1 MSKIKKGFT
10 LAEMMVVMLIL
21 SIVLA
26 AMAPV
31 MTTRNKTEQT
41 SPWRYSEGNL
51 SDAYYGLGEIQ
62 TAMIGQ
68 REFETTDEP
77 AKLIIDANSK
87 GRGEHIA
94 FKFDRTNQG
103 VLRVNNNSIL
113 LGSLNNGGSIGTNS
127 VAIGSSVNADENSV
141 SIGKSSSAGDSN
153 SVSVGYLTSATGEL
167 STAIGYNASATG
179 KGSIAL
185 GGGGA
190 LEQPTAENSGSVAI
204 GYALSTGSNAIAI
217 APGGIGASLDS
228 RTRAT
233 GSSSIALGGNVQSTK
248 DYSVGIG
255 VSAQSTE
262 EYAIAIG
269 TLSSAS
275 AKNSIALGHNSN
287 SNGEG
292 SVAIGSSAKAD
303 TGSVAIGEEA
313 LSSTTG
319 EWNAY
324 NTAVG
329 YHSMHLTTSGVQNTA
344 LGRETLAQNTSGTQN
359 VAIGNNTM
367 PSNTTGG
374 VNTAVG
380 ANSMSANQTGSYNT
394 ALGYAA
400 LDTNKTG
407 SNNTAIGYKAC
418 YNVTGSNKTCI
429 GANSGPSSGS
439 DWATDD
445 VERVFIGGKPK
456 FNDGAAVLE
465 VHNDSKKRIYRDGKQ
480 HVDSTVVVN
489 GNLLVKG
496 FVFSTLW
503 SKGEKDILAFYGH
516 DGDQM
521 EYFNVSN
528 ASGSLMRYYGESGHG
543 YYKNAEEGKFNVGS
557 WGWSSGSSDKRL
569 KYISGENNSGL
580 EKIRQLKVF
589 NYTFKKDKTKT
600 PHVGVI
606 AQDLQKI
613 FPDAVKKGADGFL
626 NIRMEDMFYAVINAI
641 KELDARVTAQDK
653 KIQELESRIEKLEAK
668 LK

>member
-26 AMAPV
+26 VMAPV
-31 MTTRNKTEQT
+31 MTTRNKTEQS

-51 SDAYYGLGEIQ
+51 SDAYFGLGEIQ

-87 GRGEHIA
+87 TRGEHIA

-103 VLRVNNNSIL
+103 VLRVNNNSVL

-167 STAIGYNASATG
+167 STAVGYNASATG

-275 AKNSIALGHNSN
+275 AKKSIALGISSTSSN
-287 SNGEG
+287 DDSLALGNQATASGTTSIALGKEASATNAGSISIGELTTAIAPGSISLGAHSTSSGEG
-292 SVAIGSSAKAD
+292 TAAIGYGTVAGSTNSTALGYFAQASGQNSVAIGANS
-303 TGSVAIGEEA
+303 
-313 LSSTTG
+313 
-319 EWNAY
+319 
-324 NTAVG
+324 
-329 YHSMHLTTSGVQNTA
+329 
-344 LGRETLAQNTSGTQN
+344 LANGAN
-359 VAIGNNTM
+359 NIAIGNN
-367 PSNTTGG
+367 
-374 VNTAVG
+374 
-380 ANSMSANQTGSYNT
+380 
-394 ALGYAA
+394 
-400 LDTNKTG
+400 
-407 SNNTAIGYKAC
+407 AC
-418 YNVTGSNKTCI
+418 KGVTGTNKTCI

-465 VHNDSKKRIYRDGKQ
+465 VHNTSDKRKYRDDGNR
-480 HVDSTVVVN
+480 HHIDSTVVVN
-489 GNLLVKG
+489 GNLIVKG

-503 SKGEKDILAFYGH
+503 TDGGDDILAFYGH

-521 EYFNVSN
+521 EYFNVSRDN
-528 ASGSLMRYYGESGHG
+528 GSLMKYYGESGHG
-543 YYKNAEEGKFNVGS
+543 YYKNGEEQRFNVSS
-557 WGWSSGSSDKRL
+557 WRWSSDKRL
-569 KYISGENNSGL
+569 KYLGTENTSGL
-580 EKIRQLKVF
+580 DKIRQLKIF

-613 FPDAVKKGADGFL
+613 FPDAVTKGKDGFL
-626 NIRMEDMFYAVINAI
+626 KIRMEDMFYAVINAI
-641 KELDARVTAQDK
+641 KELDAKVTAQDK
-653 KIQELESRIEKLEAK
+653 KIKELESRIEKLEAK

>member
-1 MSKIKKGFT
+1 MKKAFT

-41 SPWRYSEGNL
+41 SPWRYAEGNL
-51 SDAYYGLGEIQ
+51 SDAYYGLGVNQ

-77 AKLIIDANSK
+77 AKLIINANS
-87 GRGEHIA
+87 RGHSEHIA
-94 FKFDRTNQG
+94 FKFDTTNQG
-103 VLRVNNNSIL
+103 LLRVRNNSVL
-113 LGSLNNGGSIGTNS
+113 LGSLNDGGSIGTNS

-167 STAIGYNASATG
+167 STAVGYNASATG

-190 LEQPTAENSGSVAI
+190 LEQPSAENSGSVAI

-217 APGGIGASLDS
+217 APGGIGSSMDS

-255 VSAQSTE
+255 VSARSTE
-262 EYAIAIG
+262 EYAVAIG

-275 AKNSIALGHNSN
+275 AKKSIALGYNSN

-292 SVAIGSSAKAD
+292 SVAIGSEAKAD
-303 TGSVAIGEEA
+303 VGSVAIGEKA

-329 YHSMHLTTSGVQNTA
+329 YRSMHSTTTGVQNTA
-344 LGRETLAQNTSGTQN
+344 FGRETLAMNTTGAQN
-359 VAIGNNTM
+359 VAVGNYTL
-367 PSNTTGG
+367 PSNTTGTA
-374 VNTAVG
+374 NTVVG
-380 ANSMSANQTGSYNT
+380 PNAMSANQTGSYNS
-394 ALGYAA
+394 AFGYSA

-418 YNVTGSNKTCI
+418 YGVTGSNKTCI
-429 GANSGPSSGS
+429 GANSGPKSSSHKSDTTLESLYFGS
-439 DWATDD
+439 
-445 VERVFIGGKPK
+445 GGS
-456 FNDGAAVLE
+456 FNR
-465 VHNDSKKRIYRDGKQ
+465 DSVSINETNAIFELHKKGDYAMAILNADLIVQGYVWQHFAGK
-480 HVDSTVVVN
+480 
-489 GNLLVKG
+489 
-496 FVFSTLW
+496 
-503 SKGEKDILAFYGH
+503 
-516 DGDQM
+516 
-521 EYFNVSN
+521 
-528 ASGSLMRYYGESGHG
+528 SGHG
-543 YYKNAEEGKFNVGS
+543 DAIGRGHSKT
-557 WGWSSGSSDKRL
+557 WGNELAMYNDEVPAWPYTTMSSDRRL
-569 KYISGENNSGL
+569 KYVGKESTSGL
-580 EKIRQLKVF
+580 DKIRQLKVF
-589 NYTFKKDKTKT
+589 NYTFKKDENKE

-626 NIRMEDMFYAVINAI
+626 TIRMEDMFFAVINAI
-641 KELDARVTAQDK
+641 KELDARVTALEK
-653 KIQELESRIEKLEAK
+653 ENAELKARLDKLEAK
-668 LK
+668 IK

>member
-1 MSKIKKGFT
+1 
-10 LAEMMVVMLIL
+10 MMVVMLIL

-31 MTTRNKTEQT
+31 MTTRNKTDQS
-41 SPWRYSEGNL
+41 SPWKYSEGNL
-51 SDAYYGLGEIQ
+51 SDAYYGLGESQ

-68 REFETTDEP
+68 REFETTDET
-77 AKLIIDANSK
+77 AKLIINSSSA
-87 GRGEHIA
+87 RPSQIS
-94 FKFDRTNQG
+94 FKNNGTNQG
-103 VLRVNNNSIL
+103 LLRVRNNSVL
-113 LGSLNNGGSIGTNS
+113 LGSLNDGGSIGTNS

-167 STAIGYNASATG
+167 STAVGYNASATG

-190 LEQPTAENSGSVAI
+190 LEQPSAENSGSVAI

-217 APGGIGASLDS
+217 APGGIGSSMDS

-255 VSAQSTE
+255 VSARSTE
-262 EYAIAIG
+262 EYAVAIG

-275 AKNSIALGHNSN
+275 AKKSIALGYNSN

-292 SVAIGSSAKAD
+292 SVAIGSEAKAD
-303 TGSVAIGEEA
+303 VGSVAIGEKA

-329 YHSMHLTTSGVQNTA
+329 YRSMHSTTTGVQNTA
-344 LGRETLAQNTSGTQN
+344 FGRETLAMNTTGAQN
-359 VAIGNNTM
+359 VAVGNYTL
-367 PSNTTGG
+367 PSNTTGTA
-374 VNTAVG
+374 NTVVG
-380 ANSMSANQTGSYNT
+380 PNAMSANQTGSYNS
-394 ALGYAA
+394 AFGYSA

-418 YNVTGSNKTCI
+418 YGVTGSNKICI
-429 GANSGPSSGS
+429 GANSGPSSS
-439 DWATDD
+439 SSWATDST
-445 VERVFIGGKPK
+445 ERIFIGSKSK

-465 VHNDSKKRIYRDGKQ
+465 VHNGTANHYISKGPRYL
-480 HVDSTVVVN
+480 SETAVVVN
-489 GNLLVKG
+489 GSLIVKG
-496 FVFSTLW
+496 PIMASIPKLGSNAHEPTGSQLVALFGS
-503 SKGEKDILAFYGH
+503 D
-516 DGDQM
+516 DGSGNIRDAHNSFRGDSNSV
-521 EYFNVSN
+521 ENYFN
-528 ASGSLMRYYGESGHG
+528 RYGAFKGVNG
-543 YYKNAEEGKFNVGS
+543 YVDNL
-557 WGWSSGSSDKRL
+557 SDRRL
-569 KYISGENNSGL
+569 KYVGSENRSGL
-580 EKIRQLKVF
+580 EKIRDLKVF
-589 NYTFKKDKTKT
+589 NYTFKKDKKKT

-613 FPDAVKKGADGFL
+613 FPDAVTKGKDGFL
-626 NIRMEDMFYAVINAI
+626 RIRMEDMFYAVINSI
-641 KELDARVTAQDK
+641 KELDARVTA
-653 KIQELESRIEKLEAK
+653 LEKENKDLKQRLEKLEAK

>member
-1 MSKIKKGFT
+1 
-10 LAEMMVVMLIL
+10 MMVVMLIL

-31 MTTRNKTEQT
+31 MTTRNKTDQS
-41 SPWRYSEGNL
+41 SPWKYSEGNL
-51 SDAYYGLGEIQ
+51 SDAYYGLGESQ

-68 REFETTDEP
+68 REFETTDET
-77 AKLIIDANSK
+77 AKLIINSSSA
-87 GRGEHIA
+87 RPSQIS
-94 FKFDRTNQG
+94 FKNNGTNQG
-103 VLRVNNNSIL
+103 LLRVRNNSVL
-113 LGSLNNGGSIGTNS
+113 LGSLNDGGSIGTNS

-167 STAIGYNASATG
+167 STAVGYNASATG

-190 LEQPTAENSGSVAI
+190 LEQPSAENSGSVAI

-217 APGGIGASLDS
+217 APGGIGSSMDS

-255 VSAQSTE
+255 VSARSTE
-262 EYAIAIG
+262 EYAVAIG

-275 AKNSIALGHNSN
+275 AKKSIALGYNSN

-292 SVAIGSSAKAD
+292 SVAIGSEAKAD
-303 TGSVAIGEEA
+303 VGSVAIGEKA

-329 YHSMHLTTSGVQNTA
+329 YRSMHSTTTGVQNTA
-344 LGRETLAQNTSGTQN
+344 FGRETLAMNTTGAQN
-359 VAIGNNTM
+359 VAVGNYTL
-367 PSNTTGG
+367 PSNTTGTA
-374 VNTAVG
+374 NTVVG
-380 ANSMSANQTGSYNT
+380 PNAMSANQTGSYNS
-394 ALGYAA
+394 AFGYSA

-418 YNVTGSNKTCI
+418 YGVTGSNKICI
-429 GANSGPSSGS
+429 GANSGPSSS
-439 DWATDD
+439 SSWATDST
-445 VERVFIGGKPK
+445 ERIFIGSKSK

-465 VHNDSKKRIYRDGKQ
+465 VHNGTANHYISKGPRYL
-480 HVDSTVVVN
+480 SETAVVVN
-489 GNLLVKG
+489 GSLIVKG
-496 FVFSTLW
+496 PIMASIPKLGSNAHEPTGSQLVALFGS
-503 SKGEKDILAFYGH
+503 D
-516 DGDQM
+516 DGSGNIRYAHNSFRGDSNSV
-521 EYFNVSN
+521 ENYFN
-528 ASGSLMRYYGESGHG
+528 RYGAFKGVNG
-543 YYKNAEEGKFNVGS
+543 YVDNL
-557 WGWSSGSSDKRL
+557 SDRRL
-569 KYISGENNSGL
+569 KYVGSENRSGL
-580 EKIRQLKVF
+580 EKIRDLKVF
-589 NYTFKKDKTKT
+589 NYTFKKDKKKT

-613 FPDAVKKGADGFL
+613 FPDAVTKGKDGFL
-626 NIRMEDMFYAVINAI
+626 RIRMEDMFYAVINSI
-641 KELDARVTAQDK
+641 KELDARVTA
-653 KIQELESRIEKLEAK
+653 LEKENKDLKQRLEKLEAK

>member
-1 MSKIKKGFT
+1 
-10 LAEMMVVMLIL
+10 MLIL

-31 MTTRNKTEQT
+31 MTTRNKTEQS

-51 SDAYYGLGEIQ
+51 SDAYYGLGVNQ

-77 AKLIIDANSK
+77 AKLIINANSK
-87 GRGEHIA
+87 GHGEHIA
-94 FKFDRTNQG
+94 FKFDTTNQG
-103 VLRVNNNSIL
+103 LLRVRNNSVL
-113 LGSLNNGGSIGTNS
+113 LGSLNDGGSIGTNS

-167 STAIGYNASATG
+167 STAVGYNASATG

-275 AKNSIALGHNSN
+275 AKKSIALGISSTSSN
-287 SNGEG
+287 DDSLALGNQATASGTTSIALGKEASATNAGSISIGELTTAIAPGSISLGAHSTSTGEG
-292 SVAIGSSAKAD
+292 TAAIGYGTVAGSTNSTALGYFAQASGENSVAIGANS
-303 TGSVAIGEEA
+303 
-313 LSSTTG
+313 
-319 EWNAY
+319 
-324 NTAVG
+324 
-329 YHSMHLTTSGVQNTA
+329 
-344 LGRETLAQNTSGTQN
+344 LANGAN
-359 VAIGNNTM
+359 NIAIGNN
-367 PSNTTGG
+367 
-374 VNTAVG
+374 
-380 ANSMSANQTGSYNT
+380 
-394 ALGYAA
+394 
-400 LDTNKTG
+400 
-407 SNNTAIGYKAC
+407 AC
-418 YNVTGSNKTCI
+418 KGVTGTNKTCI

-465 VHNDSKKRIYRDGKQ
+465 VHNDSKKRVYRDGKQ

-521 EYFNVSN
+521 EYFNVST

-543 YYKNAEEGKFNVGS
+543 YYKNAEEGSFNVGS
-557 WGWSSGSSDKRL
+557 WGWTSGSSDRRL
-569 KYISGENNSGL
+569 KYISGENTSGL
-580 EKIRQLKVF
+580 DKIRELKVL
-589 NYTFKKDKTKT
+589 NYTFKKDKKKT

-613 FPDAVKKGADGFL
+613 FPDAVSKGKDGFL
-626 NIRMEDMFYAVINAI
+626 RIRMEDMFYAVINAI
-641 KELDARVTAQDK
+641 KELDTRITALEKENQILKEENKNLDARLRA
-653 KIQELESRIEKLEAK
+653 LEAK
-668 LK
+668 VK